1 MFFSCAVGHHV
12 GIIKP
17 NVLDK
22 LLLFKDV
29 FEGQMSAVGK
39 IQFLVISK
47 GLKNHQQRTAALNNM
62 FVKLKEQDAFPCL
75 RGWRNEMSSGTVYIL
90 SFTQYSVNNFCF
102 A

>member
-1 MFFSCAVGHHV
+1 M
-12 GIIKP
+12 
-17 NVLDK
+17 LDK

-75 RGWRNEMSSGTVYIL
+75 RGWRNEVSSGTVYVLEMPLVSI
-90 SFTQYSVNNFCF
+90 Q
-102 A
+102 

>member
-47 GLKNHQQRTAALNNM
+47 GLKNHQQRTAALNNIYI
-62 FVKLKEQDAFPCL
+62 FVKLKEQDAFH
-75 RGWRNEMSSGTVYIL
+75 
-90 SFTQYSVNNFCF
+90 